1 MTASDENELH
11 RLAAML
17 EEIDRSLGQSSP
29 VREALQKAG
38 IALSLGFIRG
48 LRSDID
54 RQFEQLGT
62 PLTDAER
69 ARLRSMGIDPENT

>member
-1 MTASDENELH
+1 MTASDEKELD
-11 RLAAML
+11 RLSAML
-17 EEIDRSLGQSSP
+17 EEIDHGLDRGSP

-48 LRSDID
+48 LRSDIE

-62 PLTDAER
+62 PLTDSER
-69 ARLRSMGIDPENT
+69 ARLRSLGIDPEIT